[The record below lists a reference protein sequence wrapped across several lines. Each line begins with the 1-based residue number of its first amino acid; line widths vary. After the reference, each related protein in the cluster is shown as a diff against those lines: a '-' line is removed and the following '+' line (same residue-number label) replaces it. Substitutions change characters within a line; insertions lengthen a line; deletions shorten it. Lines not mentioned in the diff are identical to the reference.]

1 MNMRSA
7 LRLIPL
13 MAIGAV
19 AAFLLAGPL
28 TSLYKS
34 NAVAGRPHPSPSAT
48 IDPHASPTSRPPS
61 LPAPKSPGTAPV
73 VAVPALPFPL
83 WVDDPLGGHLR
94 AAASAPSAPPR
105 TPMQGT
111 PA

>member
-28 TSLYKS
+28 TSLYKTH
-34 NAVAGRPHPSPSAT
+34 AVASRAPPSASFT
-48 IDPHASPTSRPPS
+48 IDPHASPTRFVHDRPPP
-61 LPAPKSPGTAPV
+61 PADVVPRAPADAQV
-73 VAVPALPFPL
+73 GSNGHPTRGARPAVH
-83 WVDDPLGGHLR
+83 DLGQR
-94 AAASAPSAPPR
+94 AA
-105 TPMQGT
+105 
-111 PA
+111 